1 MDNLRNN
8 RTGVAQSRRHK
19 ARGSALTVTLIMTM
33 VLSVIVGASLS
44 RCLATWN
51 DIGRSY
57 HRDGALQ
64 VAESGVEMGIY
75 ALNHTGVTPTSGQSG
90 LGSLTSGLTGLSSL
104 ESLSGDFTDAAG
116 SIIGSYSVS
125 VVPVPGNNMR
135 RTITSTGT
143 VPPLSVSSQSR
154 VNRTVRVTVERWQ
167 FDADIFGAAIYTPT
181 WIDTNGITEIH
192 GNTISG
198 NLIRTVGSGDPHDR
212 VEQYEY
218 EYFDEVTQSV
228 QTGFGE
234 VDEGRNMDSD
244 PDNDVVL
251 PFDEFTLEQF
261 KQISISQGLYFE
273 SEPKIS
279 QMPTSFFQ
287 PDGVTPNV
295 VFITGSIHMSGNFT
309 IGGLIFVVGDIYS
322 QPEDAEFGGNDIIEG
337 IIYTTGMF
345 RTHGGG
351 NKSINVNGGVFCGS
365 ANMQGH
371 AVVEYNWEYFD
382 ALKNLANASN
392 KFRFLSW
399 QEMVDYQG

>member
-1 MDNLRNN
+1 MKQHNPRNSIMSQ
-8 RTGVAQSRRHK
+8 RKHMTA
-19 ARGSALTVTLIMTM
+19 GSALTMSLIMTM
-33 VLSVIVGASLS
+33 VLAVVVGASLS

-51 DIGRSY
+51 DVGRSF

-64 VAESGVEMGIY
+64 VAESGAEMSIY
-75 ALNHTGVTPTSGQSG
+75 ALNHQGSQPVSDGSSLGATV
-90 LGSLTSGLTGLSSL
+90 GSLTGLTSL
-104 ESLSGDFTDAAG
+104 NALSGDMLDSSGQA
-116 SIIGSYSVS
+116 IGSYVAD
-125 VVPVPGNNMR
+125 VDPYPGNNLR
-135 RTITSTGT
+135 RIITSTGT
-143 VPPLSVSSQSR
+143 VPPLSVNSQSR
-154 VNRTVRVTVERWQ
+154 INRTVRIVVERWQ
-167 FDADIFGAAIYTPT
+167 FDPDIFGAAIYTPT

-198 NLIRTVGSGDPHDR
+198 NMLRTVGTADPHDR
-212 VEQYEY
+212 VEPYTYEY
-218 EYFDEVTQSV
+218 WDETTGSV
-228 QTGFGE
+228 QTANGE

-261 KQISISQGLYFE
+261 KQISIAQGYYFE
-273 SEPKIS
+273 TEPAIN
-279 QMPTSFFQ
+279 QLPTQYFQ

-295 VFITGSIHMSGNFT
+295 VFISSSIHMSGNFT

-322 QPEDAEFGGNDIIEG
+322 DPEDAEFGGNDIIEG

-399 QEMVDYQG
+399 QEVLNYQG